1 MRFVET
7 GGVEM
12 MAGRPSVGSVD
23 EYIAGFPPA
32 TARMLQ
38 ELRAL
43 IRSIA
48 PSATETISYGIPTFD
63 LEGTHLV
70 HFAGYGAH
78 IGLYPAPSGIAAFHD
93 EPAPYKRAKGSV
105 RFPLDRPLPSD
116 LIRRMVAFR
125 VEEVVGAS
133 QKQGGRGAR
142 YERPALP
149 GAVVSG
155 APTAARPRTTA
166 ARPLTVGGSPVAAR
180 CRRLVFRLSCGPR
193 RRTPS

>member
-1 MRFVET
+1 
-7 GGVEM
+7 M
-12 MAGRPSVGSVD
+12 MAGKPGAGSID

-38 ELRAL
+38 DLRTL
-43 IRSIA
+43 IRSTA
-48 PSATETISYGIPTFD
+48 PGATETIRYGIPTFD
-63 LEGTHLV
+63 LERTHLV
-70 HFAGYGAH
+70 HFAGYRAH
-78 IGLYPAPSGIAAFHD
+78 IGLYPAPSGIAAFRD
-93 EPAPYKRAKGSV
+93 ELEPYKPAKGSV

-125 VEEVVGAS
+125 VDEVVGAS

-149 GAVVSG
+149 DAIVSG
-155 APTAARPRTTA
+155 APTAARPLA
-166 ARPLTVGGSPVAAR
+166 DGGSPVAAR
-180 CRRLVFRLSCGPR
+180 CRRIVFRLSCDPR